1 MSRAVTAL
9 LGLFWMSLAHSQT
22 ATLERELNAVFADPA
37 LPLASLAVLTV
48 RAGQVQYSFQAGQR
62 QMGVAAV
69 PVTQQTLFR
78 IASISKMVTTMGLMK
93 LVEQQQ
99 LDLDADIGRYLGYT
113 VRNPHFP
120 ERAITLRMLLSHT
133 SSLRDGAG
141 YYWPGET
148 AIRSELTRGTAAM
161 WSATQAP
168 GSYFSYAN
176 LNWGVIGTI
185 MEQVSGERF
194 DRLMQRLILQP
205 MGLAGGYSPAS
216 FSDAELSQLATLYRK
231 RTTDTEVWDPQ
242 GPWIA
247 QVDALQGQR
256 PVAATIPASYVP
268 GTNGT
273 LFSPTGGL
281 RISAHGLGQLMLM
294 LIQQG
299 QYQGRSI
306 LPAASISLMF
316 GQQWRYDGSNGD
328 TENGQYGSWGL
339 GAQRFGM
346 LADGRDRLVED
357 ADFHGVGHLG
367 EAYGLLS
374 TFAVDLQRGDGMI
387 VLIGGLGRDPAL
399 HPGQY
404 SALTRSEERLLTA
417 LYRQI
422 RRPADEEVATTAAA
436 KIQ

>member
-22 ATLERELNAVFADPA
+22 APLERELNAVFADPA
-37 LPLASLAVLTV
+37 MPLASLSVLAV
-48 RAGQVQYSFQAGQR
+48 RAGQVHYSFQAGQR
-62 QMGVAAV
+62 QIGAAAS
-69 PVTQQTLFR
+69 PVTEQTLFR
-78 IASISKMVTTMGLMK
+78 IASISKMVTTMGLLK
-93 LVEQQQ
+93 LVEQGQ

-113 VRNPHFP
+113 VRNPYFP
-120 ERAITLRMLLSHT
+120 DRIISLRMLLSHT

-148 AIRSELTRGTAAM
+148 AIRTELTRGAAAM

-194 DRLMQRLILQP
+194 DRLMQRLLLQP
-205 MGLAGGYSPAS
+205 MGLAGGYYPAS
-216 FSDAELSQLATLYRK
+216 FSSAELAQLATLYRK
-231 RTTDTEVWDPQ
+231 RSTDTEVWDPQ

-247 QVDALQGQR
+247 QVDALQGQG
-256 PVAATIPASYVP
+256 PSAAAIPANYVP
-268 GTNGT
+268 GSNGT

-299 QYQGRSI
+299 QYQGQTI
-306 LPAASISLMF
+306 LQPASIDLMF
-316 GQQWRYDGSNGD
+316 SQQWRFDGSNGD

-339 GAQRFGM
+339 GSQRFGM

-357 ADFHGVGHLG
+357 GDFHGVGHLG

-387 VLIGGLGRDPAL
+387 VLIGGVGRDPAR

-404 SALTRSEERLLTA
+404 SALTRSEERLLSA

-422 RRPADEEVATTAAA
+422 RQPARQAVSAQDH
-436 KIQ
+436 